1 MGCFEDDPIELLKK
15 TKWQASKIYRKNKTN
30 RLKIYGDS
38 KIIRSGR
45 EKFRKDEAVSFSQKE
60 RKFQYRGESI
70 IYVEVDR
77 NIDET
82 DHDAFEAVGD

>member
-1 MGCFEDDPIELLKK
+1 MKQFHFLK
-15 TKWQASKIYRKNKTN
+15 
-30 RLKIYGDS
+30 
-38 KIIRSGR
+38 
-45 EKFRKDEAVSFSQKE
+45 KE

-82 DHDAFEAVGD
+82 DHDAFGAVGG